1 MIEPEAKHW
10 LLPQAEVWS
19 EIKAR
24 LKQHFQLVKMAEENR
39 CITFFDDDDWHLWQ
53 AEYLF
58 FHEQKNIYT
67 LTSSKDHGSSITTAA
82 TPKFYWE
89 TPQGSTHDTL
99 KRLIKLR
106 ALQAIGELV
115 LHTTRYQLVNKHKVI
130 AQLQLTVN
138 STSKKAK
145 IPSSTYIGLLVFD
158 NTGTHEAL
166 IVKTLGQS
174 ALQSHPAVGYRQQL
188 LTLGLKPSPAATT
201 SYGLSESMPAE
212 DAVRLM
218 ANAMFNRAIAQ
229 ERGVITDTDTEFL
242 HHYRVSLRKTRS
254 LINLMKKCLP
264 IEAHQQLKT
273 QLSQLAK
280 PTNLL
285 RDLDVFILNRT
296 HHQNLLPPC
305 HTQGFNHLFDH
316 IQSARASAL
325 STVIDFFQSD
335 RYTTSVN
342 ELKKLLQQPPSYQ
355 RSAAVK
361 PIVTLSKK
369 RLLKRYKRICELGV
383 AVNNT
388 TPDEKIHKLRIEC
401 KKLRY
406 LMEFFAELFEE
417 KPIEQLKKSLKSLQT
432 ILGDFNDYSVQKT
445 FLVEQLQKHDNI
457 NSNTQAAID
466 CLLCAL
472 DEKQRNERTKIYSAF
487 AKFSSANMAKKFI
500 DLFATSAD

>member
-188 LTLGLKPSPAATT
+188 LTLGLKP
-201 SYGLSESMPAE
+201 E
-212 DAVRLM
+212 
-218 ANAMFNRAIAQ
+218 
-229 ERGVITDTDTEFL
+229 
-242 HHYRVSLRKTRS
+242 
-254 LINLMKKCLP
+254 
-264 IEAHQQLKT
+264 
-273 QLSQLAK
+273 
-280 PTNLL
+280 
-285 RDLDVFILNRT
+285 
-296 HHQNLLPPC
+296 
-305 HTQGFNHLFDH
+305 
-316 IQSARASAL
+316 
-325 STVIDFFQSD
+325 
-335 RYTTSVN
+335 
-342 ELKKLLQQPPSYQ
+342 
-355 RSAAVK
+355 
-361 PIVTLSKK
+361 
-369 RLLKRYKRICELGV
+369 
-383 AVNNT
+383 
-388 TPDEKIHKLRIEC
+388 
-401 KKLRY
+401 
-406 LMEFFAELFEE
+406 
-417 KPIEQLKKSLKSLQT
+417 
-432 ILGDFNDYSVQKT
+432 
-445 FLVEQLQKHDNI
+445 
-457 NSNTQAAID
+457 
-466 CLLCAL
+466 
-472 DEKQRNERTKIYSAF
+472 
-487 AKFSSANMAKKFI
+487 
-500 DLFATSAD
+500 